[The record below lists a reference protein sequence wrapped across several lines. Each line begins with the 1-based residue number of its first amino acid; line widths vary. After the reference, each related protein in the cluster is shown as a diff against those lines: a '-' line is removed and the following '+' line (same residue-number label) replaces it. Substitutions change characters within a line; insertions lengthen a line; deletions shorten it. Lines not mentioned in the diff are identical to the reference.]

1 MPSIGI
7 IGSGFGALAVA
18 ITLLQDGH
26 DDIRLWER
34 SDGIGGVW
42 RDNTYPGAAC
52 DVPSALYSFSFEP
65 YTGWESRYAHQPQ
78 ILAYLR
84 RTAAKYGVT
93 PRVRTGA
100 TVVGATYDEAHS
112 QWEVALADGTTDR
125 VDVLVSAVGQLSD
138 PVLPPIPGIDRFQG
152 TAFHSARWDH
162 AAPLSGKRIAVVGTG
177 ASATQFVPHLAD
189 RTAELLVFQRTPSYI
204 LPRPDQRYGR
214 LYQGSFRV
222 VPGALR
228 TERNAFFS
236 LAEQFSRGLDDDTR
250 AGEIIR
256 ALALAHLRLR
266 VRDRELREALT
277 PDYPVGCRRI
287 LFANSFYPALTRPH
301 VRLVTAAVDEVTEAG
316 IVAGG
321 VHHDVDA
328 IVYGTGFDA
337 QNFLSAMRIEG
348 ARGRL
353 LTDVWADGARAHLGV
368 HVPGFPN
375 FFVAYGPNTNLGGGS
390 IVYMLEAQARH
401 IRDVLRRMREGGHR
415 SVTVTSEAAE
425 GFDRAVQHR
434 LERSVWGHCES
445 WYRHPSGRI
454 TSNWPGNTRTYA
466 DATARLKPE
475 EFAWT

>member
-18 ITLLQDGH
+18 ITLLEDGH

-34 SDGIGGVW
+34 SDSIGGVW

-65 YTGWESRYAHQPQ
+65 FTGWASRYAHQPQ
-78 ILAYLR
+78 ILTYLR

-100 TVVGATYDEAHS
+100 TVVAATFDEARS
-112 QWEVALADGTTDR
+112 QWEVGLADGTVDR

-138 PVLPPIPGIDRFQG
+138 PALPAIPGIDRFRG
-152 TAFHSARWDH
+152 IAFHSARWDH
-162 AAPLSGKRIAVVGTG
+162 SAPLSGKRIAVVGTG
-177 ASATQFVPHLAD
+177 ASAIQFIPHLAD
-189 RTAELLVFQRTPSYI
+189 RASELLVFQRTPSYI

-214 LYQGSFRV
+214 LYRGAFRN
-222 VPGALR
+222 VPGALQR
-228 TERNAFFS
+228 ERETFWS
-236 LAEQFSRGLDDDTR
+236 IAEQFSRGLDDDSR
-250 AGEIIR
+250 AGRIIR
-256 ALALAHLRLR
+256 ALALTHLRLR
-266 VRDRELREALT
+266 VRDRALREALT

-287 LFANSFYPALTRPH
+287 LFANSFYPTMTRPH
-301 VRLVTAAVDEVTEAG
+301 VGLVTAAVGEVTETG
-316 IVAGG
+316 LVADG
-321 VHHDVDA
+321 VHHEVDA
-328 IVYGTGFDA
+328 IVFATGFDA
-337 QNFLSAMRIEG
+337 QNFLSSMRIEG
-348 ARGRL
+348 TGSRL
-353 LTDVWADGARAHLGV
+353 LADAWADGARAHLGM

-401 IRDVLRRMREGGHR
+401 IRDVLRRMRDGGHR
-415 SVTVTSEAAE
+415 SVAVTREAADR
-425 GFDRAVQHR
+425 FDHAVQHR

-466 DATARLKPE
+466 DATARLAPE
-475 EFAWT
+475 EFSWT